1 MPIVLTLEY
10 EEEIKTIQSHKQLQT
25 KNVLYAIEI
34 ARFNTH
40 STRLIQSNCYE
51 SKKWMRE
58 KQWVRNGEWERKR
71 TVPTLI

>member
-51 SKKWMRE
+51 SKK
-58 KQWVRNGEWERKR
+58 
-71 TVPTLI
+71 